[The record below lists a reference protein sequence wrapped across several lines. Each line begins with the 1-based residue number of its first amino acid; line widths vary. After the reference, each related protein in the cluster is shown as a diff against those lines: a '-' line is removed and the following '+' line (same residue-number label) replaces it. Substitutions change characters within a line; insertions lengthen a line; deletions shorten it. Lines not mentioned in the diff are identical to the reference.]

1 MKCKTLL
8 IACLLGLGSVQ
19 ALAVSKLP
27 PRIPVHAGSERVTLD
42 LRPLL
47 AETNDVEITRI
58 SVCRRIGSRCHE
70 TLWRIE
76 LLRGGMPG
84 KSKYSA
90 TTPAQACS
98 CAGRSAC
105 GPGEL

>member
-8 IACLLGLGSVQ
+8 IACLFGLGSVQ

-27 PRIPVHAGSERVTLD
+27 PQIPVHAGSGRVTLD

-47 AETNDVEITRI
+47 AETNDVEITRV
-58 SVCRRIGSRCHE
+58 SVCRRVGSHCQE

-76 LLRGGMPG
+76 LPPG
-84 KSKYSA
+84 WR
-90 TTPAQACS
+90 
-98 CAGRSAC
+98 AGEIEVF
-105 GPGEL
+105 GEIGRAHV